1 MPRRRLFFAL
11 AAALSLSV
19 PLSVP
24 LTMLPQTATA
34 QERGPVT
41 DLPLPRFVSVKSAEA
56 NVRRGPSLTHRIDWV
71 FKRRNMPVEVT
82 AEFGHWRRVRDRDG
96 AGGWIHYALLSG
108 ARHVIVDK
116 DLLALNIRPD
126 PKSAV
131 TARLERGVIARMEK
145 CTLDWCRLNAGGY
158 RGWAPKEA
166 LWGVTPEEIKD

>member
-24 LTMLPQTATA
+24 LTMLPQTAAA

-41 DLPLPRFVSVKSAEA
+41 NLPLPRFVSVKSAEA

-166 LWGVTPEEIKD
+166 LWGVTPGEIKD

>member
-24 LTMLPQTATA
+24 LTILPQTAAA

-41 DLPLPRFVSVKSAEA
+41 NLPLPRFVSVKSAEA

-108 ARHVIVDK
+108 ARHVIVEK